1 MRNIKVDLRS
11 DTVSTPC
18 HAMRNAIA
26 RAELGDDVFGED
38 PTVNHL
44 EETMAD
50 LTGFDRAVFMP
61 TGTMSN
67 GVAIRAQT
75 APGEEVICG
84 SNSHV
89 YVYENAQYATMG
101 GLQMHR
107 IDEAEDGSLP
117 PEIVDSVL
125 SRGDDQHFA
134 PRTLVTME
142 NTQNIMGGLV
152 ISQER
157 KLELID
163 VCRRFGA
170 SLYLDGAR
178 AWHAAEALDLSLR
191 EVLSGYRM
199 VSMCFSKALG
209 CPAGS
214 VLLCSAGDEKRVRYL
229 RKQHGGG
236 MRQAG
241 ILAAACLF
249 ALDHNLPQLSRT
261 HKYARLL
268 ARGISQSTV
277 LSLDDPNPQ
286 SNIVIAGTP
295 EGKAQTVVDALASL
309 EIGCLA
315 LSPSRLRFVT
325 HLSLSESG
333 VKYAADVLS
342 AFGG

>member
-1 MRNIKVDLRS
+1 MKNLRVDLRS
-11 DTVSTPC
+11 DTVSKPC
-18 HAMRNAIA
+18 HAMRNSMA

-44 EETMAD
+44 EATIAD
-50 LTGFDRAVFMP
+50 LAGFDRAVFMP

-75 APGEEVICG
+75 SPGQEVICG
-84 SNSHV
+84 SRSHV
-89 YVYENAQYATMG
+89 YMYENAQYATMG

-107 IDEAEDGSLP
+107 IDEAEDGCLP
-117 PEIVDSVL
+117 GELVEEAL

-134 PRTLVTME
+134 PRVLVTLE
-142 NTQNIMGGLV
+142 NTQNVMGGLV
-152 ISQER
+152 LPEEQKRQI
-157 KLELID
+157 LDICT
-163 VCRRFGA
+163 VHGA

-178 AWHAAEALDLSLR
+178 AWHAAVATDVSLK
-191 EVLSGYRM
+191 ELLSGYRM

-214 VLLCSAGDEKRVRYL
+214 VLLCSSEEEKRVRFL

-241 ILAAACLF
+241 ILAAACLY
-249 ALDHNLPQLSRT
+249 ALEHNLPQLGRT
-261 HKYARLL
+261 HKYARIL
-268 ARGISQSTV
+268 AKGIERSPILTTENPQ
-277 LSLDDPNPQ
+277 PQ
-286 SNIVIAGTP
+286 SNIVIAATP
-295 EGKAQTVVDALASL
+295 EGRAQTIVEALASL

-315 LSPSRLRFVT
+315 LSPSRIRFVT

-333 VKYAADVLS
+333 VKYAADILS